1 MRHRDD
7 YNYLHLLAES
17 RGDVPRKETFT
28 AWQGVAL
35 GAATCAAIAAAGW
48 LIVQLYRCCR

>member
-1 MRHRDD
+1 MNDE
-7 YNYLHLLAES
+7 YELFCLLSES

-48 LIVQLYRCCR
+48 LIVQLYRCWR